1 MAEPNEPASQA
12 PVAVPD
18 AEPDRP
24 RRSSA
29 GRKGRGRIWIILAV
43 VLAVAVVA
51 AGAWYGYQLSTERTA
66 ARDKL
71 AEATKLLEDADV
83 VVLEI
88 DEVVR
93 AEVNAEVGEKA
104 AKAMPKVDPAR
115 ADLEAAIAMLEA
127 STADLSPADVERA
140 DALVASASARVSMLE
155 QATPILEANK
165 AAGSAIDPAKE
176 GWQLALDGEKLA
188 DQAVAEY
195 NKLTKT
201 AVSTSATLTAQ
212 AEAKLKEGRAKL
224 DEAHKAFPAAGLDV
238 YVVYL
243 DQKLAAVALSKQ
255 ADAAYLA
262 GENAKANEYSNQYN
276 VKDKQIIESA
286 KKLPAS
292 PSAAIAAA
300 YDKQAGEATKAY
312 FQAREQATEADDAL
326 RALSE

>member
-1 MAEPNEPASQA
+1 MADPIQPAETAPAVAPGPEPE
-12 PVAVPD
+12 
-18 AEPDRP
+18 RP

-29 GRKGRGRIWIILAV
+29 GKKGRGRIWITIAIVLGIIV
-43 VLAVAVVA
+43 VG
-51 AGAWYGYQLSTERTA
+51 AGGWYGYQVTTERTA

-71 AEATKLLEDADV
+71 AQATSLLEDADV

-93 AEVNAEVGEKA
+93 AEVNAEVGGQA
-104 AKAMPKVDPAR
+104 AQALPKVDTAR
-115 ADLEAAIAMLEA
+115 EDLEAAISMLKA
-127 STADLSPADVERA
+127 SSADLTPVDVERA
-140 DALVASASARVSMLE
+140 DALVASAAARLSMLE
-155 QATPILEANK
+155 QAKPILEANE

-212 AEAKLKEGRAKL
+212 AEAKLKDGRSKL
-224 DEAHKAFPAAGLDV
+224 DVAHKAFPAAGLDV
-238 YVVYL
+238 YVAYL

-255 ADAAYLA
+255 ADAAYIA

-276 VKDKQIIESA
+276 TKDKQIIELA

-300 YDKQAGEATKAY
+300 YDKQAGAATKSY
-312 FQAREQATEADDAL
+312 FQAREQATQADDEL
-326 RALSE
+326 RALAE